1 MKDDMRKGIYRSR
14 HGAIFGVCR
23 GVAEHFDF
31 SVFWVRFIA
40 VLMLLVSGLW
50 PAIILYLLAAL
61 VMKPQPVMPIS
72 SADEQQF
79 YDHYTSS
86 RHEAAQQLRRRYDGL
101 EKRIRRMEDVV
112 TSHEYDWD
120 RRLRTTK

>member
-1 MKDDMRKGIYRSR
+1 MKDYMRKGIYRSR
-14 HGAIFGVCR
+14 QGAIFGVCR

-61 VMKPQPVMPIS
+61 VMKPQPAMPIS
-72 SADEQQF
+72 SADEQRF